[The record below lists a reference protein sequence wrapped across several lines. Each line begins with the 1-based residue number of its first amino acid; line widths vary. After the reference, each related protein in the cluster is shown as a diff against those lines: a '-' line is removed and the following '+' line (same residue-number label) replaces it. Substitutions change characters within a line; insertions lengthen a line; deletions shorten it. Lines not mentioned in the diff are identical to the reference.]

1 MVFARLL
8 GDKQRRPVGVKEIL
22 RRVGAAAR
30 GVEMRGR
37 VECGRLLAGQ
47 VSRNPG
53 MVSLPWLTT
62 FPSPARVVTLTGIT
76 SFVEIVSR
84 SSRPWSVIFGAET
97 VHRAGVD
104 GKEQRA
110 VADESA
116 L

>member
-30 GVEMRGR
+30 WVEMRGR

-53 MVSLPWLTT
+53 DDVAALVDE

-76 SFVEIVSR
+76 SFVKIVSR
-84 SSRPWSVIFGAET
+84 SSRPSSIIFGAET